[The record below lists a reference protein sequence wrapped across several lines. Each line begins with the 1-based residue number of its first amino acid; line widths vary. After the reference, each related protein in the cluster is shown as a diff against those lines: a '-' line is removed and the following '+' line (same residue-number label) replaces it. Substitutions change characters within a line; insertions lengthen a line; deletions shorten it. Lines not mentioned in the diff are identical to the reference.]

1 MIEFCSLYSGSSGN
15 SYFINVDG
23 TKLLL
28 EVGKSGKKIKEGLID
43 IGENIEEIYGIM
55 ISHEH
60 DDHAKSLKILSKD
73 NTKKIIL
80 SSKTKKSLEEK
91 LDKVEK
97 DNFIVFK
104 RGEKIIVEKAIIKSF
119 KISHDAVEP
128 SGFSIFDKKGN
139 KISVVTDLGEAD
151 DTVLQNLKGSKLVF
165 IEANYDENVL
175 KVSRYPMY
183 LKQRIKSK
191 YGHLSNDD
199 TAKVVKKLINE
210 GTEHIII
217 GHISNENNSEIIAY
231 KTMLN
236 VIEEEKKERE
246 VSLEIAKRE
255 EHSNK
260 YILE

>member
-1 MIEFCSLYSGSSGN
+1 
-15 SYFINVDG
+15 
-23 TKLLL
+23 
-28 EVGKSGKKIKEGLID
+28 
-43 IGENIEEIYGIM
+43 
-55 ISHEH
+55 
-60 DDHAKSLKILSKD
+60 
-73 NTKKIIL
+73 
-80 SSKTKKSLEEK
+80 
-91 LDKVEK
+91 
-97 DNFIVFK
+97 
-104 RGEKIIVEKAIIKSF
+104 
-119 KISHDAVEP
+119 
-128 SGFSIFDKKGN
+128 
-139 KISVVTDLGEAD
+139 
-151 DTVLQNLKGSKLVF
+151 
-165 IEANYDENVL
+165 
-175 KVSRYPMY
+175 MY